1 MSTPGWRPSR
11 EQREASLAVA
21 AASTDWAQATNA
33 YASSAT
39 VLATAL
45 RDLADALSGDPAA
58 PARMHELA
66 ALLRANAGRVERQAR
81 GQRGAFLALH
91 ALIERMERLSAS

>member
-21 AASTDWAQATNA
+21 AASTAWAQATNA
-33 YASSAT
+33 YAGSAT
-39 VLATAL
+39 ELATAL
-45 RDLADALSGDPAA
+45 RELADVLEADPSA

-66 ALLRANAGRVERQAR
+66 DQLRANAGRVERQAG

-91 ALIERMERLSAS
+91 ALVERMERLSAS

>member
-21 AASTDWAQATNA
+21 AACTAWAQATNA
-33 YASSAT
+33 YAGSAT
-39 VLATAL
+39 ALATAL
-45 RDLADALSGDPAA
+45 RELADTLEADAAA
-58 PARMHELA
+58 PARTRELA
-66 ALLRANAGRVERQAR
+66 AQLRVTAGRVERQAG

-91 ALIERMERLSAS
+91 ALVERMERLGAS